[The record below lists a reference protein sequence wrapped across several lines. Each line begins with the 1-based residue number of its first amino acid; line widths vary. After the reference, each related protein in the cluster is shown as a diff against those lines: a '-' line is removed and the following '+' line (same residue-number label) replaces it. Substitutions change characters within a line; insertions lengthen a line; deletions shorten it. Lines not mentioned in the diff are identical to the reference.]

1 MAARKKPRGERA
13 VDRTRAMNAYLAHLK
28 HPLKAEIAA
37 VRTIVMQASDKISER
52 VKWDA
57 PSFYFKADLA
67 TFDLHSTKFVH
78 LILLFPEE
86 LSIPDDDRLIE
97 VDHENRREVTFR
109 NLTEIAAKKPALQRL
124 VHDFVAAMGGSA
136 EIRT

>member
-1 MAARKKPRGERA
+1 MAARKKPRGERPA
-13 VDRTRAMNAYLAHLK
+13 DRTRAMNAYLAHLK

-37 VRTIVMQASDKISER
+37 VRTIIMQASDKISER

-86 LSIPDDDRLIE
+86 MTIPDPDGLVE
-97 VDHENRREVTFR
+97 VDPEGRREVTFR
-109 NLTEIAAKKPALQRL
+109 NLTEIAARKAVLARF
-124 VHDFVAAMGGSA
+124 VRDFVTAMEGNV
-136 EIRT
+136 T

>member
-13 VDRTRAMNAYLAHLK
+13 TDRTRAMNAYLAHLK
-28 HPLKAEIAA
+28 HPLKVEIAA
-37 VRTIVMQASDKISER
+37 VRTVIMQASDKISER

-57 PSFYFKADLA
+57 PTFYFKVDLA

-86 LSIPDDDRLIE
+86 MIVPDEDGLIE

-109 NLTEIAAKKPALQRL
+109 NLAEIAARKPALQKL
-124 VHDFVAAMGGSA
+124 VRNFVTAMGG
-136 EIRT
+136 